1 MAKLVTK
8 FKYLK
13 PGSNAAGKYVKYIAT
28 REGVEM
34 IDDSKKYAPAT
45 VKQKQFIEKM
55 LLDFPDAAESL
66 EYADYI
72 AKPNRINASEL
83 ISRTMENNIDVIA
96 DSKTYADY
104 IATRPR
110 TQKFGSHGLF
120 TDDGVAI
127 NLSKVSEELKN
138 HNGNVWTMIVSLHR
152 EDAERLGFNRG
163 ERWRDMLRTQVEQL
177 STNLKIP
184 MKNLR
189 WYAAFHNE
197 SHHPHIHLIAYS
209 VVENEGYL
217 TRQGIER
224 MRSSLASD
232 IFQQDLISVYE
243 KQTEHRRKIKE
254 SSKDIMDKIV
264 SQINS
269 GIYDNPLLEEKLL
282 LLADK
287 LSRTS
292 GKKVY
297 GYLKADVKSLID
309 SITDLIADDERVSKL
324 YDLWYENKFS
334 IIRTYTDELPDKIPL
349 SQNKEFKSV
358 KNMIIFQAMNIAL
371 EKDISDNDD
380 DIIQQSSE
388 EPLDDINEDLSNE
401 PTEYDEE
408 TDRYPYNDKLWWTS
422 EYKEARKY
430 LYGTKTE
437 TPDFEKALLFLKV
450 EAERGN
456 GFAMHDLAKMYL
468 SGLGCSKD
476 ERLAQEWFKRT
487 FEAFIEAEKNS
498 DKPDYLQYRI
508 GKLYSF
514 GYGVEQDYLKAA
526 EWYEKAVAQGNP
538 FAAYSLGS
546 LYLRGQGVEENAEKA
561 YELFVMAADH
571 EEKPNAYA
579 AYELGRMCAE
589 GNGTD
594 KDEKASDRWYKKAYR
609 GFESIE
615 RNMADDKLYYRLGQM
630 NLKGL
635 GTKINLDKACDYFE
649 KAADLKNIDALYGLG
664 ELYLNKDFSKSDIQ
678 KAVDYLYQAAKKNH
692 QFAQYTLGKMH
703 LKGEG
708 VIQDAEYGVRWLL
721 KAIKQ
726 NNSYAEYLLGKAILK
741 GEYLPMEDNMPLD
754 VYGAVELLLKSS
766 DQGNEYA
773 SYTLGK
779 IFIEGEL
786 LPQDISAGFE
796 LLLKATEKDCIPAW
810 YFLGK
815 MFYNGLGVEKDIDAA
830 IYYFEKAVK
839 GKNLFAA
846 YQLGKIYSSE
856 EGYIDMS
863 KAIDYFIIAARDQ
876 NSFAEYQLGKIYLY
890 GNGAEKDYDIAMHY
904 LHLSAEHGNQYAK
917 QLLYSIQKQKN
928 IMAAMSSLRLLQH
941 ISNLI
946 RRKNQQQN
954 RRKIGPIDRK
964 TQQKINEKMQA
975 HGLKP
980 SM

>member
-13 PGSNAAGKYVKYIAT
+13 PGSNAAGKYIKYIAT

-55 LLDFPDAAESL
+55 LSDFPDAAESL

-83 ISRTMENNIDVIA
+83 ISRTMENNFDVIA

-120 TDDGVAI
+120 TDDGIAI
-127 NLSKVSEELKN
+127 NLSKVSEELNN

-177 STNLKIP
+177 SANLKIP

-232 IFQQDLISVYE
+232 IFQQDLISIYE
-243 KQTEHRRKIKE
+243 KQTEHRREIKE
-254 SSKDIMDKIV
+254 SSKDIMDKII
-264 SQINS
+264 SEINS
-269 GIYDNPLLEEKLL
+269 GTYDNPQLEEKLL

-309 SITDLIADDERVSKL
+309 SIVDLIADDERVSNL

-349 SQNKEFKSV
+349 SQNKEFKSI
-358 KNMIIFQAMNIAL
+358 KNMIITQAMNIAL
-371 EKDISDNDD
+371 EREVFNNDD
-380 DIIQQSSE
+380 DIIE
-388 EPLDDINEDLSNE
+388 KEIEKAEDDITENISDE
-401 PTEYDEE
+401 PIECDEE
-408 TDRYPYNDKLWWTS
+408 SDRYPQNDKSWWTL
-422 EYKEARKY
+422 EYKEARRY

-437 TPDFEKALLFLKV
+437 TPDFEKALLFLKA

-456 GFAMHDLAKMYL
+456 GFAMHDFAKMYML
-468 SGLGCSKD
+468 GLGCSKD
-476 ERLAQEWFKRT
+476 EKFAQEWFRKAYN
-487 FEAFIEAEKNS
+487 AFIEAEKNS

-514 GYGVEQDYLKAA
+514 GYGVKQDYIKAA
-526 EWYEKAVAQGNP
+526 EWYKKAVTLGNP
-538 FAAYSLGS
+538 FAAYSLGC
-546 LYLRGQGVEENAEKA
+546 LFLRGQGVDEDAEKA
-561 YELFVMAADH
+561 YDLFVMAADH
-571 EEKPNAYA
+571 EKKPNAYA

-594 KDEKASDRWYKKAYR
+594 KNEKASDNWYKKAYR

-635 GTKINLDKACDYFE
+635 GTKVDLDKACNYFE
-649 KAADLKNIDALYGLG
+649 KAADLKNVDALYGLG
-664 ELYLNKDFSKSDIQ
+664 KLYLNNEFSNHDTK
-678 KAVDYLYQAAKKNH
+678 KAVDYLYQAAEKNH
-692 QFAQYTLGKMH
+692 QFAQYTIGKMY

-708 VIQDAEYGVRWLL
+708 VKQDAEYGVRWLL
-721 KAIKQ
+721 RAIKQ
-726 NNSYAEYLLGKAILK
+726 NNMYAQYLLGKAILTGK
-741 GEYLPMEDNMPLD
+741 YLSTDSNLPLNLDN
-754 VYGAVELLLKSS
+754 AVELLLKSS

-779 IFIEGEL
+779 AFIEGEL
-786 LPQDISAGFE
+786 LPQDTSAGLE
-796 LLLKATEKDCIPAW
+796 LLLKAAEKNCAPAF
-810 YFLGK
+810 YYLGK
-815 MFYNGLGVEKDIDAA
+815 MFYMGIGVNKNINIA
-830 IYYFEKAVK
+830 IYNFEKAMTD
-839 GKNLFAA
+839 NNSYAA
-846 YQLGKIYSSE
+846 YNLGKIYSSE
-856 EGYIDMS
+856 SGYIDMN
-863 KAIDYFIIAARDQ
+863 KAIEYFKIAAKDN
-876 NSFAEYQLGKIYLY
+876 NSFAEYQLGRIYFY
-890 GNGAEKDYDIAMHY
+890 GNNVERDYDMGIFY
-904 LHLSAEHGNQYAK
+904 LKLSAEHGNQYAE

-946 RRKNQQQN
+946 RRKNQEQS
-954 RRKIGPIDRK
+954 RRKIGQIDRK
-964 TQQKINEKMQA
+964 MQQKINEKKQA

>member
-13 PGSNAAGKYVKYIAT
+13 PGSNSAGKYIKYIAT

-72 AKPNRINASEL
+72 AKQNRINASEL

-120 TDDGVAI
+120 TDDGIAI
-127 NLSKVSEELKN
+127 NLSKVSEELKS
-138 HNGNVWTMIVSLHR
+138 HGGNVWTMIVSLHR

-217 TRQGIER
+217 TRQGIEQ

-243 KQTEHRRKIKE
+243 KQTEHRREIKE

-264 SQINS
+264 SEINS
-269 GIYDNPLLEEKLL
+269 GTYDNPQLEEKLL
-282 LLADK
+282 LLSDK

-309 SITDLIADDERVSKL
+309 SIVDLIADDERISKL
-324 YDLWYENKFS
+324 YDLWYEQKFS
-334 IIRTYTDELPDKIPL
+334 IIRTYTDAMPDKIPL

-358 KNMIIFQAMNIAL
+358 KNMIITQAMNIST
-371 EKDISDNDD
+371 EKDISDDD
-380 DIIQQSSE
+380 DEIIE
-388 EPLDDINEDLSNE
+388 TEIEKAEDDITENISDE
-401 PTEYDEE
+401 PIECDEE
-408 TDRYPYNDKLWWTS
+408 SDRYPQNDKSWWTS
-422 EYKEARKY
+422 EYKIARKY

-437 TPDFEKALLFLKV
+437 TPDFEKALLFLKT
-450 EAERGN
+450 ESGRGN

-476 ERLAQEWFKRT
+476 EELAQEWFRKAYT
-487 FEAFIEAEKNS
+487 AFIEAEKNS

-514 GYGVEQDYLKAA
+514 GYGVEQDYIKAA

-546 LYLRGQGVEENAEKA
+546 LYLRGQGMDEDAENA

-571 EEKPNAYA
+571 EENPNAYA

-594 KDEKASDRWYKKAYR
+594 KNEKASDRWYKKAYR

-635 GTKINLDKACDYFE
+635 GTKIDLDKACDYFE
-649 KAADLKNIDALYGLG
+649 KAADLKNVDALYGLG
-664 ELYLNKDFSKSDIQ
+664 KLYLNKDFSKNDTQ
-678 KAVDYLYQAAKKNH
+678 KAIDYLYQAAKKNH
-692 QFAQYTLGKMH
+692 QFAQYTLGKMY

-708 VIQDAEYGVRWLL
+708 VKQDAEYGVRWLL

-726 NNSYAEYLLGKAILK
+726 NNSYAQYLLGKAILK
-741 GEYLPMEDNMPLD
+741 GEYLPTDNNLPLD
-754 VYGAVELLLKSS
+754 IDVAVELLLKSS

-773 SYTLGK
+773 SYALGRA
-779 IFIEGEL
+779 FIEGNV

-796 LLLKATEKDCIPAW
+796 LLLKASEKNCVPAW

-815 MFYNGLGVEKDIDAA
+815 MFYSGIGVSKDIDTA

-839 GKNLFAA
+839 EKNWFAA

-856 EGYIDMS
+856 AGHIDMN
-863 KAIDYFIIAARDQ
+863 KAIDYFKIASQVQ

-890 GNGAEKDYDIAMHY
+890 GNGVEKDYDTAMHY
-904 LHLSAEHGNQYAK
+904 LHLSAEHGNQYAE

-946 RRKNQQQN
+946 RRKNQEQN
-954 RRKIGPIDRK
+954 RRKIGQIDRK
-964 TQQKINEKMQA
+964 MQQKINEKKQA

>member
-13 PGSNAAGKYVKYIAT
+13 PGSNAAGKYLKYIAT

-120 TDDGVAI
+120 TDDGIAI

-177 STNLKIP
+177 SANLKIP

-209 VVENEGYL
+209 VLENEGYL

-232 IFQQDLISVYE
+232 IFQQDLISIYE
-243 KQTEHRRKIKE
+243 KQTEHRREIKE
-254 SSKDIMDKIV
+254 SSKDVMDKII
-264 SQINS
+264 SEINS
-269 GIYDNPLLEEKLL
+269 GTYDNPQLEEKLL

-309 SITDLIADDERVSKL
+309 SIVDLIADDERVSKL

-334 IIRTYTDELPDKIPL
+334 IIRTYTDEMPDKIPM
-349 SQNKEFKSV
+349 SQNKEFKSI
-358 KNMIIFQAMNIAL
+358 KNMIITQVMNIVL
-371 EKDISDNDD
+371 EKDVFNDD
-380 DIIQQSSE
+380 DEFVEKEIEQT
-388 EPLDDINEDLSNE
+388 EDE
-401 PTEYDEE
+401 
-408 TDRYPYNDKLWWTS
+408 
-422 EYKEARKY
+422 
-430 LYGTKTE
+430 
-437 TPDFEKALLFLKV
+437 
-450 EAERGN
+450 
-456 GFAMHDLAKMYL
+456 
-468 SGLGCSKD
+468 
-476 ERLAQEWFKRT
+476 
-487 FEAFIEAEKNS
+487 
-498 DKPDYLQYRI
+498 
-508 GKLYSF
+508 
-514 GYGVEQDYLKAA
+514 
-526 EWYEKAVAQGNP
+526 
-538 FAAYSLGS
+538 
-546 LYLRGQGVEENAEKA
+546 
-561 YELFVMAADH
+561 
-571 EEKPNAYA
+571 
-579 AYELGRMCAE
+579 
-589 GNGTD
+589 
-594 KDEKASDRWYKKAYR
+594 
-609 GFESIE
+609 
-615 RNMADDKLYYRLGQM
+615 
-630 NLKGL
+630 
-635 GTKINLDKACDYFE
+635 LDKE
-649 KAADLKNIDALYGLG
+649 RS
-664 ELYLNKDFSKSDIQ
+664 DFTDNAIEN
-678 KAVDYLYQAAKKNH
+678 LYQQAQNNNSY
-692 QFAQYTLGKMH
+692 AQYTLGKMY
-703 LKGEG
+703 LRGEG
-708 VIQDAEYGVRWLL
+708 VEQDAEYGVRWLL

-726 NNSYAEYLLGKAILK
+726 NNMYAQCLLGKAILK
-741 GEYLPMEDNMPLD
+741 GKYLPMDNNLHLD
-754 VYGAVELLLKSS
+754 IDTAVKLLLKSS
-766 DQGNEYA
+766 DQGNEFA

-779 IFIEGEL
+779 AFIEGNV
-786 LPQDISAGFE
+786 LPQDISAGLE
-796 LLLKATEKDCIPAW
+796 LLLKASEKNCVPAW

-815 MFYNGLGVEKDIDAA
+815 MFYNGIGVEKDIDAA
-830 IYYFEKAVK
+830 IYYFEKTVNDNNSYAVY
-839 GKNLFAA
+839 N
-846 YQLGKIYSSE
+846 LGKIYSSE
-856 EGYIDMS
+856 DDYIDMN
-863 KAIDYFIIAARDQ
+863 KAIDYFKIASYDQ
-876 NSFAEYQLGKIYLY
+876 NSFAEYQLGKIYFY
-890 GNGAEKDYDIAMHY
+890 GNGVEKDYDIAMHY
-904 LHLSAEHGNQYAK
+904 LYLSAEHGNQYAE

-928 IMAAMSSLRLLQH
+928 IMAAMSSLRLIQH

-946 RRKNQQQN
+946 RRKDQEQN
-954 RRKIGPIDRK
+954 RRKIGQIDRK
-964 TQQKINEKMQA
+964 MQQKINEKKQA

>member
-13 PGSNAAGKYVKYIAT
+13 PGSNAAGRYVKYIAT

-34 IDDSKKYAPAT
+34 TDDSKKYAPAT
-45 VKQKQFIEKM
+45 VKQKQFIEEM

-138 HNGNVWTMIVSLHR
+138 HGGNVWTMIVSLHR

-232 IFQQDLISVYE
+232 IFQQDLISIYE
-243 KQTEHRRKIKE
+243 KQTDHRRKIKE

-297 GYLKADVKSLID
+297 GYLKADVKNLID
-309 SITDLIADDERVSKL
+309 SIADLIAEDDRVSQL

-358 KNMIIFQAMNIAL
+358 KNMIISQAMNIAL
-371 EKDISDNDD
+371 DRNISDEDDEILEAEAEQSDDEVNDNEYD
-380 DIIQQSSE
+380 FTD
-388 EPLDDINEDLSNE
+388 NTVEDL
-401 PTEYDEE
+401 Y
-408 TDRYPYNDKLWWTS
+408 
-422 EYKEARKY
+422 
-430 LYGTKTE
+430 
-437 TPDFEKALLFLKV
+437 
-450 EAERGN
+450 
-456 GFAMHDLAKMYL
+456 HQ
-468 SGLGCSKD
+468 
-476 ERLAQEWFKRT
+476 AQNN
-487 FEAFIEAEKNS
+487 NS
-498 DKPDYLQYRI
+498 Y
-508 GKLYSF
+508 
-514 GYGVEQDYLKAA
+514 
-526 EWYEKAVAQGNP
+526 AQ
-538 FAAYSLGS
+538 
-546 LYLRGQGVEENAEKA
+546 
-561 YELFVMAADH
+561 
-571 EEKPNAYA
+571 
-579 AYELGRMCAE
+579 
-589 GNGTD
+589 
-594 KDEKASDRWYKKAYR
+594 
-609 GFESIE
+609 
-615 RNMADDKLYYRLGQM
+615 YRLG
-630 NLKGL
+630 
-635 GTKINLDKACDYFE
+635 
-649 KAADLKNIDALYGLG
+649 
-664 ELYLNKDFSKSDIQ
+664 
-678 KAVDYLYQAAKKNH
+678 
-692 QFAQYTLGKMH
+692 KMY

-708 VIQDAEYGVRWLL
+708 VEQDAEYGVRWLL

-726 NNSYAEYLLGKAILK
+726 NNSYAEYLLGKVILK
-741 GEYLPMEDNMPLD
+741 GEYLPMDDNMPLD

-786 LPQDISAGFE
+786 LPQDIGTGFE
-796 LLLKATEKDCIPAW
+796 LLLKATEKNCIPAW

-815 MFYNGLGVEKDIDAA
+815 MFYMGIGVEKDIDAA

-839 GKNLFAA
+839 DQNSFAA
-846 YQLGKIYSSE
+846 YQLGKIYSNE
-856 EGYIDMS
+856 EDYIDMK
-863 KAIDYFIIAARDQ
+863 KAIDYFKVSAQDD
-876 NSFAEYQLGKIYLY
+876 NSFAEYQLGRIYLY
-890 GNGAEKDYDIAMHY
+890 GNGVEKDYDTAIRY
-904 LHLSAEHGNQYAK
+904 LNLSAEHGNQYAE
-917 QLLYSIQKQKN
+917 QLIYSVQKQKN

-946 RRKNQQQN
+946 RRKNQEQN
-954 RRKIGPIDRK
+954 RRKIGQIDRK
-964 TQQKINEKMQA
+964 MQQKINEKKQA

>member
-13 PGSNAAGKYVKYIAT
+13 PGSNSSGKYLKYIAT

-34 IDDSKKYAPAT
+34 IDNSKKYAPAT

-83 ISRTMENNIDVIA
+83 ISRTIENNIDVIS

-127 NLSKVSEELKN
+127 NLSKVSEELNN

-217 TRQGIER
+217 TKQGIER

-243 KQTEHRRKIKE
+243 KQTEHRREIKE
-254 SSKDIMDKIV
+254 SSKDIMDIII
-264 SQINS
+264 SEINS

-282 LLADK
+282 QLSK
-287 LSRTS
+287 RLSRTS

-297 GYLKADVKSLID
+297 GYLKSDVKSLID
-309 SITDLIADDERVSKL
+309 SIVDLIADDERVSKL
-324 YDLWYENKFS
+324 YDLWYENKLS
-334 IIRTYTDELPDKIPL
+334 IIRTYTDEMPDKIPL
-349 SQNKEFKSV
+349 SQNKEFKSI
-358 KNMIIFQAMNIAL
+358 KNMVITQAMNIFA
-371 EKDISDNDD
+371 EKDAFDDNDGNIEKEFEQWEESDNEQFEFTNNS
-380 DIIQQSSE
+380 I
-388 EPLDDINEDLSNE
+388 EDL
-401 PTEYDEE
+401 YKQAQ
-408 TDRYPYNDKLWWTS
+408 NDNSYAQYKL
-422 EYKEARKY
+422 
-430 LYGTKTE
+430 G
-437 TPDFEKALLFLKV
+437 
-450 EAERGN
+450 
-456 GFAMHDLAKMYL
+456 KMYL
-468 SGLGCSKD
+468 
-476 ERLAQEWFKRT
+476 
-487 FEAFIEAEKNS
+487 
-498 DKPDYLQYRI
+498 
-508 GKLYSF
+508 
-514 GYGVEQDYLKAA
+514 
-526 EWYEKAVAQGNP
+526 
-538 FAAYSLGS
+538 
-546 LYLRGQGVEENAEKA
+546 
-561 YELFVMAADH
+561 
-571 EEKPNAYA
+571 
-579 AYELGRMCAE
+579 
-589 GNGTD
+589 
-594 KDEKASDRWYKKAYR
+594 
-609 GFESIE
+609 
-615 RNMADDKLYYRLGQM
+615 
-630 NLKGL
+630 
-635 GTKINLDKACDYFE
+635 
-649 KAADLKNIDALYGLG
+649 
-664 ELYLNKDFSKSDIQ
+664 
-678 KAVDYLYQAAKKNH
+678 
-692 QFAQYTLGKMH
+692 
-703 LKGEG
+703 KGEN
-708 VIQDAEYGVRWLL
+708 VKQDAEYGVRWLL

-726 NNSYAEYLLGKAILK
+726 NNNYAQYLLGKAILK
-741 GEYLPMEDNMPLD
+741 GEYLPIDNNLPLD
-754 VYGAVELLLKSS
+754 IDFAVELLLKAS

-779 IFIEGEL
+779 AFVEGDL
-786 LPQDISAGFE
+786 LPQDINAGIE
-796 LLLKATEKDCIPAW
+796 LLLKASEKNCEPAW
-810 YFLGK
+810 CYLGK
-815 MFYNGLGVEKDIDAA
+815 MFYKGIGVIKDIDTA

-839 GKNLFAA
+839 ENNTYAA
-846 YQLGKIYSSE
+846 YSLGKIYSSE
-856 EGYIDMS
+856 DEYIDMN
-863 KAIDYFIIAARDQ
+863 KAIYYFRIAANDN
-876 NSFAEYQLGKIYLY
+876 NSFAEYQLSKIYLY
-890 GNGAEKDYDIAMHY
+890 GNGVEKNYDIAMHY
-904 LHLSAEHGNQYAK
+904 LNLSAEHGNQYAE
-917 QLLYSIQKQKN
+917 QFLYSIQKQKN
-928 IMAAMSSLRLLQH
+928 IMTAISSLRLLQH

-946 RRKNQQQN
+946 RRKNQEQN
-954 RRKIGPIDRK
+954 RRKIGQIDRK
-964 TQQKINEKMQA
+964 MQQKINEKKQA

>member
-1 MAKLVTK
+1 
-8 FKYLK
+8 
-13 PGSNAAGKYVKYIAT
+13 
-28 REGVEM
+28 M

-55 LLDFPDAAESL
+55 LFDFPDAAESL

-72 AKPNRINASEL
+72 ARPNRINASEL

-138 HNGNVWTMIVSLHR
+138 HGGNVWTMIVSLHR

-243 KQTEHRRKIKE
+243 KQTEHRREIKE

-297 GYLKADVKSLID
+297 GYLKADVKNLID
-309 SITDLIADDERVSKL
+309 SIADLIAEGDRVSQL

-358 KNMIIFQAMNIAL
+358 KNMIISQAMNIAL
-371 EKDISDNDD
+371 DRNISDEDDEILEAEAEQSDDEVNDNEYD
-380 DIIQQSSE
+380 FTD
-388 EPLDDINEDLSNE
+388 NTVEDL
-401 PTEYDEE
+401 Y
-408 TDRYPYNDKLWWTS
+408 
-422 EYKEARKY
+422 
-430 LYGTKTE
+430 
-437 TPDFEKALLFLKV
+437 
-450 EAERGN
+450 
-456 GFAMHDLAKMYL
+456 HQ
-468 SGLGCSKD
+468 
-476 ERLAQEWFKRT
+476 AQNN
-487 FEAFIEAEKNS
+487 NS
-498 DKPDYLQYRI
+498 Y
-508 GKLYSF
+508 
-514 GYGVEQDYLKAA
+514 
-526 EWYEKAVAQGNP
+526 AQ
-538 FAAYSLGS
+538 
-546 LYLRGQGVEENAEKA
+546 
-561 YELFVMAADH
+561 
-571 EEKPNAYA
+571 
-579 AYELGRMCAE
+579 
-589 GNGTD
+589 
-594 KDEKASDRWYKKAYR
+594 
-609 GFESIE
+609 
-615 RNMADDKLYYRLGQM
+615 YRLG
-630 NLKGL
+630 
-635 GTKINLDKACDYFE
+635 
-649 KAADLKNIDALYGLG
+649 
-664 ELYLNKDFSKSDIQ
+664 
-678 KAVDYLYQAAKKNH
+678 
-692 QFAQYTLGKMH
+692 KMY

-708 VIQDAEYGVRWLL
+708 VEQDAEYGVRWLL

-726 NNSYAEYLLGKAILK
+726 NNSYAEYLLGKVILK
-741 GEYLPMEDNMPLD
+741 GEYLPMDDNMPLD

-779 IFIEGEL
+779 MFIEGEL
-786 LPQDISAGFE
+786 LPQDIGTGFE
-796 LLLKATEKDCIPAW
+796 LLLKATEKNCIPAW

-815 MFYNGLGVEKDIDAA
+815 MFYMGIGVEKDIDAA

-863 KAIDYFIIAARDQ
+863 KAIDYFMIAAQDQ
-876 NSFAEYQLGKIYLY
+876 NSFTEYQLGKIYLY
-890 GNGAEKDYDIAMHY
+890 GNGVEKDYDIAMHY
-904 LHLSAEHGNQYAK
+904 LHLSAEHGNQYAE
-917 QLLYSIQKQKN
+917 QLLYSTQKQRN

-946 RRKNQQQN
+946 RRKNQEQN
-954 RRKIGPIDRK
+954 RRKIGQIDRK
-964 TQQKINEKMQA
+964 MQQKINEKKQA